1 MAISLVD
8 DGPASMDDLLAL
20 LSCPFSIPMIGDQ
33 GKSIVLGETCC
44 NPIFLDMGAKKVNAG
59 EERFAIII
67 ASHYKVVVER
77 VGLIPLLIAE

>member
-8 DGPASMDDLLAL
+8 NGPASMDDLLAF
-20 LSCPFSIPMIGDQ
+20 LSCPFSIPMVSNQ

-59 EERFAIII
+59 EERLAIII
-67 ASHYKVVVER
+67 ASDYKVVVER
-77 VGLIPLLIAE
+77 ISLISLLIAK